1 MTSRLAS
8 IIKSMTKIIVL
19 LKKANKVIFYL
30 VKIVKVI
37 CIMAGIFNNQILI
50 NALSI

>member
-1 MTSRLAS
+1 M
-8 IIKSMTKIIVL
+8 IEIIVL

-30 VKIVKVI
+30 VKLIKVI
-37 CIMAGIFNNQILI
+37 CIMIDIFNNQVLI